1 MTEKTES
8 KELAVNFL
16 QNLFRIYFR
25 IYFRI
30 CLSKHKYNYL
40 FISIS
45 VGYSLKL
52 YDMLSIVFSAK

>member
-8 KELAVNFL
+8 KEIGG
-16 QNLFRIYFR
+16 RICFR

-30 CLSKHKYNYL
+30 CLSEHKYNYL
-40 FISIS
+40 FIINF

-52 YDMLSIVFSAK
+52 YDMLLVYFRQNESMI